1 MIRLWEKRS
10 LIWYLSWTNIKL
22 RFKGTYL
29 GLLWAVLEPL
39 FIFSILF
46 VVFTSI
52 RDSPKEDFAI
62 YLIIG
67 VFFYHLFQRG
77 TSGGLVSLTQNAGIL
92 KSIKI
97 NKEIFPVIATGTTV
111 MFVLVELIAIFGLM
125 PIFDFVPT
133 WTIVFFP
140 IVLALFILLVLGL
153 TYLLSILYIFVRDL
167 QPIWTVITYA
177 LLFVSPI
184 FWFVNDVDGI
194 LFDIQK
200 INVFGQVIELAHKII
215 VFGQVPQINEWVYT
229 SSIILGIFFVGFA
242 LFKKLENKVAERV

>member
-1 MIRLWEKRS
+1 M
-10 LIWYLSWTNIKL
+10 NIKL

-29 GLLWAVLEPL
+29 GLIWSVLEPL
-39 FIFSILF
+39 FIFTILF

-97 NKEIFPVIATGTTV
+97 KKEIFPVVAAGTTV

-125 PIFDFVPT
+125 PIFNFVPP
-133 WTIVFFP
+133 WTIIFFP
-140 IVLALFILLVLGL
+140 VVLALFIFLVLGL
-153 TYLLSILYIFVRDL
+153 TYLLSILYIFVRDI
-167 QPIWTVITYA
+167 QPVWTVITYA

-184 FWFVNDVDGI
+184 FWFVDDVSGI
-194 LFDIQK
+194 LVEIQK
-200 INVFGQVIELAHKII
+200 INVFGQVIELAHQII
-215 VFGQVPQINEWVYT
+215 VFGQIPPLSEWIYT
-229 SSIILGIFFVGFA
+229 SSIILGIFFLGFA
-242 LFKKLENKVAERV
+242 LFKKLENKVVERV